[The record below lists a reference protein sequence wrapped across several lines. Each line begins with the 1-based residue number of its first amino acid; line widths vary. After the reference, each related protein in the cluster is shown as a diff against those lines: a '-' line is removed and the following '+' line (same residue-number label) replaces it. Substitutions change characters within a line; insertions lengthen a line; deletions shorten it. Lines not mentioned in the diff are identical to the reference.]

1 MYEIIAETFGIFTPF
16 IFVMLVCSVIFN
28 EVYRAFK
35 GRF

>member
-1 MYEIIAETFGIFTPF
+1 MMNVIAETFGIFTPF
-16 IFVMLVCSVIFN
+16 IFVMLVCSIIVN